1 MRSRYD
7 FFLVL
12 GLLLAGCSTTHGPAK
27 PDVAYTPAPPEA
39 YTRIENPDS
48 NTLQLQIAIRK
59 FIPVSGRGPV
69 IWLAGTTHIGEP
81 AYYSALQ
88 QRLDATTVVLF
99 EGVNADAHPR
109 KFGKPGTSTPL
120 RSAPAAR
127 AAEGSEEGYSMQSA
141 LAKSLGLVF
150 QLDAID
156 YDRSNFYNS
165 DLSVFQIQQLM
176 LNATNSEPAQPGEPG
191 RSDPTMDSLLQ
202 IMDGSSLM
210 GLLVK
215 TGIQFIS
222 SSPQLQATAK
232 FSLIET
238 IGRLKGDLA
247 TMRGIPPELQ
257 RLLKILIESR
267 NQAVIED
274 LKAGIKQLPAS
285 GSIAVF
291 YGTGHMDDMET
302 RVVKQLNYR
311 PDGSL
316 WLPAFSVDLR
326 KTGMS
331 PAQQQWMRGIIQL
344 QLNQMQ

>member
-1 MRSRYD
+1 M
-7 FFLVL
+7 LLAL
-12 GLLLAGCSTTHGPAK
+12 GLLLAGCSTAHQPAT
-27 PDVAYTPAPPEA
+27 PDVAYTPAPPQP
-39 YTRIENPDS
+39 YTRIASPDT

-59 FIPVSGRGPV
+59 FVPAKGRGPV

-81 AYYSALQ
+81 AYYEALQ
-88 QRLDATTVVLF
+88 KRLDASTVVLF

-109 KFGKPGTSTPL
+109 KFGKPGDLPPPRPVTP
-120 RSAPAAR
+120 PR
-127 AAEGSEEGYSMQSA
+127 AAESSEEGYSMQSA

-156 YDRSNFYNS
+156 YDRTNFYNS

-176 LNATNSEPAQPGEPG
+176 LNSTNGEPAQPGEPG

-210 GLLVK
+210 GFLVK
-215 TGIQFIS
+215 MGIQFIG

-274 LKAGIKQLPAS
+274 LKSGIKKLPAS

-302 RVVKQLNYR
+302 RVIEQLNYR

-331 PAQQQWMRGIIQL
+331 SAQQQWMRGIIQL